1 MIIKKHPLL
10 MLEEVPTLVYNMAS
24 IENLTKEELMILAKY
39 VYRNV

>member
-1 MIIKKHPLL
+1 

-24 IENLTKEELMILAKY
+24 IENLTKEELMTVAKY

>member
-1 MIIKKHPLL
+1 

-24 IENLTKEELMILAKY
+24 IENLTNEELMTLAKY